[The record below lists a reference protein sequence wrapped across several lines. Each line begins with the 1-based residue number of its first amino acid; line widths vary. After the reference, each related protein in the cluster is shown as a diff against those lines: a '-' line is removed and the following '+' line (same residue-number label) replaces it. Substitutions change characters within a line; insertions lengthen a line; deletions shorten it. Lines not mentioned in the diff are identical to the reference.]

1 MVWKLDVR
9 IPVRFGPVDQAGEDD
24 ALVVE
29 GGVEGGP
36 APRTGAAAA
45 AFEPDGGGHPAGC
58 ACCVAR
64 SPAAQA
70 LHALFQARAKGEV
83 PFFRRVLAVTR
94 TPEGDRAVWS
104 AVRNDPLAAGR
115 FRLEDG

>member
-1 MVWKLDVR
+1 MAWNLDAR
-9 IPVRFGPVDQAGEDD
+9 IPVRFGPLDQAGGDD
-24 ALVVE
+24 ALI
-29 GGVEGGP
+29 VEGGP
-36 APRTGAAAA
+36 APRTGAAAV
-45 AFEPDGGGHPAGC
+45 AFELDGGGHPAGC

-70 LHALFQARAKGEV
+70 LYALFQARAKGEV

-94 TPEGDRAVWS
+94 TPEGDLAVWS